1 MRAVPVL
8 RTDASGGECARSA
21 WWKRRNW
28 VRLGRSLRA
37 WCQPGLTRRGCQLT
51 LTPVRELSGL
61 SDAVDSRDPAVG
73 LAAVAALRDLVEEL
87 EELHVD
93 NARAL
98 GWSWQAIA
106 EALGITR
113 QSVHKKH
120 HVRRRRGR

>member
-1 MRAVPVL
+1 V
-8 RTDASGGECARSA
+8 
-21 WWKRRNW
+21 
-28 VRLGRSLRA
+28 
-37 WCQPGLTRRGCQLT
+37 Q
-51 LTPVRELSGL
+51 ELSGL
-61 SDAVDSRDPAVG
+61 SEAVDSRDPALG

-93 NARAL
+93 NARSL

-120 HVRRRRGR
+120 HVRRRRRR

>member
-1 MRAVPVL
+1 VH
-8 RTDASGGECARSA
+8 
-21 WWKRRNW
+21 
-28 VRLGRSLRA
+28 
-37 WCQPGLTRRGCQLT
+37 
-51 LTPVRELSGL
+51 ELSGL
-61 SDAVDSRDPAVG
+61 SDAVDSRDPALG

-93 NARAL
+93 NARSL

-120 HVRRRRGR
+120 HVRRRRRR

>member
-1 MRAVPVL
+1 LTATRLSAYADTVEEL
-8 RTDASGGECARSA
+8 ARL
-21 WWKRRNW
+21 N
-28 VRLGRSLRA
+28 
-37 WCQPGLTRRGCQLT
+37 
-51 LTPVRELSGL
+51 
-61 SDAVDSRDPAVG
+61 DAVDSRDPAVG
-73 LAAVAALRDLVEEL
+73 LAAVCALRQLVEEL

-120 HVRRRRGR
+120 HVRRRRRS

>member
-1 MRAVPVL
+1 M
-8 RTDASGGECARSA
+8 
-21 WWKRRNW
+21 
-28 VRLGRSLRA
+28 
-37 WCQPGLTRRGCQLT
+37 Q
-51 LTPVRELSGL
+51 ELSGL
-61 SDAVDSRDPAVG
+61 NDAVDSRDPALG

-93 NARAL
+93 NARSL

>member
-1 MRAVPVL
+1 MH
-8 RTDASGGECARSA
+8 
-21 WWKRRNW
+21 
-28 VRLGRSLRA
+28 
-37 WCQPGLTRRGCQLT
+37 
-51 LTPVRELSGL
+51 ELSGL
-61 SDAVDSRDPAVG
+61 SDAVDSRDPALG

-93 NARAL
+93 NARSL

-120 HVRRRRGR
+120 HVRRRRRR